1 MTVQL
6 NFTNAIKVSADDPD
20 TLEAKFV
27 GNFFFFDQDGMVL
40 PKDKTIFKELPPQMQ
55 YGSKATAA
63 LQVFAEVANS
73 ASNGVLVSN
82 LALNIVLSASLQQ
95 LWSMVNT

>member
-1 MTVQL
+1 
-6 NFTNAIKVSADDPD
+6 
-20 TLEAKFV
+20 
-27 GNFFFFDQDGMVL
+27 
-40 PKDKTIFKELPPQMQ
+40 MQ